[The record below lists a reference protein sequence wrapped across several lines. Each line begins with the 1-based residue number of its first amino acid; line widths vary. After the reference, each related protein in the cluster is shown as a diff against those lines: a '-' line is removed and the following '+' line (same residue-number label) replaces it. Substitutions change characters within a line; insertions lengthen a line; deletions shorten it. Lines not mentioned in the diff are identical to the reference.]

1 MNTTKT
7 DADKQT
13 EPVDRSKGK
22 WYVLQTGT
30 GRENKV
36 KEALES
42 KLMQAPG
49 AVPVYEVLIP
59 VHKYIDP
66 KTQHTVVRKIH
77 PNYVFVRMDLY
88 EEDGK
93 TRNEAAWYF
102 VRGVAGVTRFV
113 GDPEHPQPI
122 SDEEVQDLL
131 HTVDTLK
138 DGATLPPPPPWLVVG
153 TRVRVEDRDCVF
165 NGSDGKII
173 EIDPEHAKLK
183 LMISIFER
191 DTPVELEFGQVGPCE
206 D

>member
-1 MNTTKT
+1 MKT
-7 DADKQT
+7 DEEKQL
-13 EPVDRSKGK
+13 EPVDRSKGQ

-36 KEALES
+36 KEAIEG
-42 KLMQAPG
+42 KLMQEPG
-49 AVPVYEVLIP
+49 AVPVYEVIIP
-59 VHKYIDP
+59 VRKFIDP
-66 KTQHTVVRKIH
+66 KTQRTVTSKIH
-77 PNYVFVRMDLY
+77 PNYVYVRMDLY
-88 EEDGK
+88 KEDGE
-93 TRNEAAWYF
+93 TINEAAWYF
-102 VRGVAGVTRFV
+102 VRGIAGVTRFV
-113 GDPEHPQPI
+113 GDPEHPMPI
-122 SDEEVQDLL
+122 TDDEVKDLL

-138 DGATLPPPPPWLVVG
+138 DGATLPPPPSWLVVG

>member
-1 MNTTKT
+1 MKT
-7 DADKQT
+7 DEEKQL
-13 EPVDRSKGK
+13 EPVDRSKGQ

-30 GRENKV
+30 GRENKAR
-36 KEALES
+36 EAIEA
-42 KLMQAPG
+42 KLQQEPG
-49 AVPVYEVLIP
+49 AVPVYEVIIP

-66 KTQHTVVRKIH
+66 KTQRTVTSKIH
-77 PNYVFVRMDLY
+77 PNYVYVRMDLY
-88 EEDGK
+88 KEDGE
-93 TRNEAAWYF
+93 TINEVVWYF
-102 VRGVAGVTRFV
+102 LRGIAGVTRIV
-113 GDPEHPQPI
+113 GDPDHPMPI
-122 SDEEVQDLL
+122 SDEEVDDLL

-138 DGATLPPPPPWLVVG
+138 DGATLPPPPSWLVVG

-173 EIDPEHAKLK
+173 EVDPEHAKLK